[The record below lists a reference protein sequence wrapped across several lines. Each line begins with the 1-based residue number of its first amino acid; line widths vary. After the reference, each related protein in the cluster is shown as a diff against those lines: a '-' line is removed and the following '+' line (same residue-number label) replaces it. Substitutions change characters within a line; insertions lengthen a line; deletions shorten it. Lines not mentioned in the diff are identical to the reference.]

1 MENIKAMMEFTEV
14 LKNEPDKAYDFFTVN
29 AYRFEKTDLENILKE
44 ILCSL
49 NYHINNNFYGKLLG
63 DILGDVQ
70 IELDEDYDKQYEKYS
85 SEVEKLN
92 RGYYIYEYNSFWKKC
107 LEDAEEKAKD
117 IQTYGEN
124 FDIQLEAT
132 EHFEECANAA
142 QVVGYYLV
150 YHEENSLT
158 VWKNNIEG
166 RELTNQDKEI
176 TKILERIFA

>member
-70 IELDEDYDKQYEKYS
+70 IELDENY
-85 SEVEKLN
+85 
-92 RGYYIYEYNSFWKKC
+92 F
-107 LEDAEEKAKD
+107 
-117 IQTYGEN
+117 
-124 FDIQLEAT
+124 
-132 EHFEECANAA
+132 
-142 QVVGYYLV
+142 
-150 YHEENSLT
+150 
-158 VWKNNIEG
+158 
-166 RELTNQDKEI
+166 
-176 TKILERIFA
+176 KIADERIKDAKFRKLSGANQRYT